1 MPPASALRAHI
12 EAFLAERVPHAL
24 DFKPMLLPEM
34 VPTGIAALDQ
44 FTGGGVPRGCLT
56 ELCGAASSGRT
67 TLLVSL
73 LAQVT
78 DRGEAAALIDVT
90 DAFDPEFAATAGV
103 RLESLLWV
111 RCGGGS
117 NRDAKHKWG
126 VEARIEQA
134 LKIADWLLQAGGF
147 SVIAL
152 DMAGVPPRLAR
163 RIPLTSWFRFR
174 RAVENTAT
182 AFVLIEEQPY
192 AKTCA
197 SLVLKMTRSE
207 VNWSAVQ
214 PGESPP
220 DKNPTTL
227 LKGIAFNAELI
238 RSRIG
243 AAEARRPMATAFTA
257 EPGWNIRNVS

>member
-1 MPPASALRAHI
+1 MPPASVLRAHI

-24 DFKPMLLPEM
+24 DFRPALIPEM
-34 VPTGIAALDQ
+34 VPTGIAAVDQ
-44 FTGGGVPRGCLT
+44 LTAGGVPRGCLT
-56 ELCGAASSGRT
+56 EICGTASSGRT
-67 TLLVSL
+67 TLVISL

-117 NRDAKHKWG
+117 NREAKHKWG

-152 DMAGVPPRLAR
+152 DMAGVPPRWAR
-163 RIPLTSWFRFR
+163 RIPLASWFRFR

-182 AFVLIEEQPY
+182 AFVLIEQQPY

-197 SLVLKMTRSE
+197 SLVLNMTAAE
-207 VNWSAVQ
+207 VNWSAMQ
-214 PGESPP
+214 LGELPP
-220 DKNPTTL
+220 AQNSTTL
-227 LKGIAFNAELI
+227 LKGITFNAELI

-257 EPGWNIRNVS
+257 EPAWNIRNVS